1 MRRLRPADAV
11 AGAAGLALLVSLFLP
26 WYELG
31 APQVHTAGSRG
42 ATPVVNALGDVS
54 PTAWQAFTVVDVLLA
69 LAALLAIALPVV
81 TVVASGPAKPVT
93 FTVLTTLAGLLATLL
108 AAWRLIDSPAG
119 GLTPR
124 YGAWIGLAAAL
135 AVFLGGSWSM
145 KDERSPG
152 VALPQIPRRPAP

>member
-11 AGAAGLALLVSLFLP
+11 AGAAGLALLISLFLP
-26 WYELG
+26 WYEID
-31 APQVHTAGSRG
+31 PAGLRG
-42 ATPVVNALGDVS
+42 TTSAVRAFGDVS
-54 PTAWQAFTVVDVLLA
+54 PTAWQAFTVADILLA
-69 LAALLAIALPVV
+69 LAALVAIALPVV
-81 TVVASGPAKPVT
+81 TAVASGPAKPVT
-93 FTVLTTLAGLLATLL
+93 FTVLTTLAGLPATLL

-135 AVFLGGSWSM
+135 AMLLGGWWSM

-152 VALPQIPRRPAP
+152 VALPQIPRHPAP